1 MHRLVP
7 SQFDPPVL
15 RSAAHTPAE
24 LDALLDL
31 DHFSSDRVR
40 AELGLP
46 LDGLITLS
54 PRETLIHAAYAEFI
68 NAAFAHPGEGARFHD
83 RTYGCWYAAD
93 RVGTAYAEVAHHR
106 VKLWIAEGI
115 TTEEAEYT
123 DYTSW
128 VRAPITDAEL
138 DPDYQAALLADPDD
152 YTYSQAMAR
161 RLRHAHVRGL
171 TYLSVRRPGHRN
183 VALLFPEAV
192 EDVSMDQRYVI
203 GWQGGQVSVRRV

>member
-7 SQFDPPVL
+7 SRFDPPVL
-15 RSAAHTPAE
+15 RGVAHTPAE

-31 DHFSSDRVR
+31 DNFTNDRVR
-40 AELGLP
+40 AELGAP

-54 PRETLIHAAYAEFI
+54 ARETLIHAAYAAFI

-106 VKLWIAEGI
+106 VKVWLAEGI
-115 TTEEAEYT
+115 TDELAEYT
-123 DYTSW
+123 DYTCG
-128 VRAPITDAEL
+128 VRDPITDAEL
-138 DPDYQAALLADPDD
+138 DPAYQAALAADPDD
-152 YTYSQAMAR
+152 YTCSQEMAR

-192 EDVSMDQRYVI
+192 EHVLLDQRYVI
-203 GWQGGQVSVRRV
+203 EWQGEQVGIRKA